1 MTSVAM
7 ETQESSQPTRVRFFR
22 AFAPFWI
29 TALLCSIIAAID
41 YHHRHAPLTI
51 LQAHITVDGDEPEE
65 GFELLVGG
73 KPARLGNPIT
83 LGSKQIVVSTAYSDP
98 VTLSHFVWYGPNNLG
113 TVDLHRQSIAFTL
126 DVKPNPDEIEL
137 QSRFGKFTSR
147 NGTFRNVPAA
157 RYEATLSYGSL
168 KDAHQLQ
175 ITKRVE
181 PTISVIARVGAVAL
195 RSEPPEGSFKLENVQ
210 NRRSWSGQF
219 PQTVAWLPTGEY
231 QLAALRGKYRK
242 EHRIFVSPNKTNNTV
257 VQFIYGT
264 AEILSEPSKATV
276 FVDNTDRGQTPM
288 TLTNVIPGKYQIR
301 LEKAHHAPEI
311 FELKVDEARISKV
324 SRKLNNVRYAQS
336 MEAAKRAIQ
345 LNNNVLALA
354 NLETALT
361 EQPNDNDAMALV
373 ATVQPAALRDTA
385 LAFAEAG
392 QFAAIPAILEE
403 LEQFDSK
410 SESTEKLNA
419 QIAQIKTRKERE
431 SADRLARQEQQ
442 RAEAEMRQRKQELE
456 AAFESMQSDMTIPSS
471 IPSATWKSTKS
482 LQQVQAAFETI
493 SQTGKEGKASSLRN
507 ISDHLFTLRFGK
519 GVPIFGRVY
528 QTRIA
533 VCNLATGHTEIR
545 ARALSLS
552 LADLIVPADV
562 ETIRSRNHLE
572 KLRIALSTELEG
584 DLQ

>member
-1 MTSVAM
+1 M
-7 ETQESSQPTRVRFFR
+7 ETQESIQPTRLTFFR

-29 TALLCSIIAAID
+29 TAVLCSTIACFD
-41 YHHRHAPLTI
+41 YHRRHAPLTI
-51 LQAHITVDGDEPEE
+51 LQANVTVDGAEPEE

-83 LGSKQIVVSTAYSDP
+83 LCSKQIVISTAYSDQ

-113 TVDLHRQSIAFTL
+113 SVDLHRRSVAFSW
-126 DVKPNPDEIEL
+126 DVKPKPDEIEL

-147 NGTFRNVPAA
+147 NGTFRDVPAA

-168 KDAHQLQ
+168 KDGHQLQ
-175 ITKRVE
+175 ITRSVE
-181 PTISVIARVGAVAL
+181 PTIPVIGRVGAVAL
-195 RSEPPEGSFKLENVQ
+195 RSEPPDGSFELENVQ
-210 NRRSWSGQF
+210 SRKSWTGQF

-231 QLAALRGKYRK
+231 RLAVHRGKYQK
-242 EHRIFVSPNKTNNTV
+242 ELRIFVSPNETNNAV
-257 VQFIYGT
+257 AQFLYGA
-264 AEILSEPSKATV
+264 AEILSEPSKAKM
-276 FVDNTDRGQTPM
+276 FVDNVDRGQTPL

-301 LEKAHHAPEI
+301 LEKDNHAPEI
-311 FELKVDEARISKV
+311 FELRVGEASVSKV

-373 ATVQPAALRDTA
+373 AKVQPAALRDTA
-385 LAFAEAG
+385 LALAEAG
-392 QFAAIPAILEE
+392 QFAAIPAVLEE
-403 LEQFDSK
+403 LEQVDPK

-419 QIAQIKTRKERE
+419 QIAQIKTRKEQE

-442 RAEAEMRQRKQELE
+442 RAEAEMLKRKQELE
-456 AAFESMQSDMTIPSS
+456 TAFESMQSDMTIPSS
-471 IPSATWKSTKS
+471 LPSATWKSTKS

-507 ISDHLFTLRFGK
+507 VSDHLFTLRFGK

-533 VCNLATGHTEIR
+533 VCDLAPGHTEIR

-552 LADLIVPADV
+552 LADLIVPPEV
-562 ETIRSRNHLE
+562 ETIRSKNHLE
-572 KLRIALSTELEG
+572 KLKIALSLELEG